1 MKSFILKSIL
11 SAVLLSC
18 AFSYVIFL
26 NFTIFI
32 ALGFLLYFNQNHQH
46 GLKITYLALLV
57 ANFISLFWITPVT
70 SHTQYGLLVLILSSL
85 QFIPYAISKVI
96 KRYKPQVFISSWLFL
111 EFILLNSTINF
122 PIPVL
127 GTALTH
133 YPLLIQWWEI
143 TGVLGGSFWI
153 LVGNI
158 IFLKL
163 LENKMTAKQFIKL
176 GALIIFPI
184 SLSLFLYW
192 KNLNL
197 QAVDTNFA
205 LLSTD
210 LPCKDVKYNLKDNQ
224 VTQFLIDNSK
234 KFQRQNSNAILVWP
248 ETALIAEININ
259 NLDTNQLLDTIR
271 QELLEGNFCGL
282 ITGLFLKEDYSEKS
296 NIHDFY
302 LNEGRFIGDRFYF
315 YNGLITLHD
324 ETYQYRNK
332 EKLVPFNEFLPF
344 PNIMGHLENIVYTGR
359 KKFAPKEDVKN
370 IVINNMSI
378 TPLICYESFTGNFV
392 RQFTKQKSDIIC
404 VILNEGWYN
413 NIRGF
418 QISQGLSVARA
429 IENRKYVVKSSNC
442 GISCCINEKG
452 KIVKYLHQNTN
463 GLLEVNPKLN
473 SQNTIYILIGDIG
486 VLLIFLTLMLSYVL
500 YCKKYKTISI

>member
-1 MKSFILKSIL
+1 
-11 SAVLLSC
+11 
-18 AFSYVIFL
+18 
-26 NFTIFI
+26 
-32 ALGFLLYFNQNHQH
+32 
-46 GLKITYLALLV
+46 
-57 ANFISLFWITPVT
+57 
-70 SHTQYGLLVLILSSL
+70 VLILSSL
-85 QFIPYAISKVI
+85 QFIPYVTAKVI
-96 KRYKPQVFISSWLFL
+96 KRYKSEVFIISWLLL
-111 EFILLNSTINF
+111 EFTLLNSTINF

-163 LENKMTAKQFIKL
+163 LENKITADMFLKL
-176 GALIIFPI
+176 GLLIMFPI
-184 SLSLFLYW
+184 GLSLFLYLR
-192 KNLNL
+192 NSNL
-197 QAVDTNFA
+197 QSINANFA
-205 LLSTD
+205 ILSTN

-234 KFQRQNSNAILVWP
+234 KSQLQNSNTILVWP
-248 ETALIAEININ
+248 ETALVTEININ
-259 NLDTNQLLDTIR
+259 NLNTNQLLDTIY
-271 QELLEGNFCGL
+271 QELLEDNFDAL
-282 ITGLFLKEDYSEKS
+282 ITGLFLKEDYTETS

-302 LNEGRFIGDRFYF
+302 LNKGRFKGDDRFYF
-315 YNGLITLHD
+315 YNGLITLYD

-344 PNIMGHLENIVYTGR
+344 PNIMSHLENLVYTGP

-370 IVINNMSI
+370 IIINKMSI

-392 RQFTKQKSDIIC
+392 RQFTKQKSDVIC

-413 NIRGF
+413 NMRGF

-452 KIVKYLHQNTN
+452 KIVNDLPENIN
-463 GLLEVNPKLN
+463 GLLEVKPKLN

-486 VLLIFLTLMLSYVL
+486 TILIFFILIAFNVICY
-500 YCKKYKTISI
+500 KKYKF